1 MYSTEFFLKIKLLGG
16 GGKKDGNLGQMYSFS
31 IAIDNAE
38 VDKLRKG
45 NMASYLKIQT
55 IAVTTKGT
63 NHN

>member
-1 MYSTEFFLKIKLLGG
+1 MGG

-31 IAIDNAE
+31 IATDNAE
-38 VDKLRKG
+38 VNKSRKG